1 MPPSADELSDLGVRQ
16 QAAGDRSAAAA
27 SYERAIAAH
36 PGHAVAYNNLAS
48 LLSSSSRRAEALGL
62 HLAAHRIAPS
72 RFAEYPQMH
81 LNLAGA
87 LVDAARYD
95 EAVAHYGAG
104 LRYEPSRDD
113 TLGRMVHLMQRTCDW
128 RGVGTAWPA
137 LRASLRRGRAGDAGQ
152 RPPLSPMHAL
162 TMPLDARDL
171 LELSRAHAAAIAA
184 AAAAAGLPAAAAAAA
199 AAASSPPPPP
209 ALHVGFLSSDFK
221 QHPVST
227 LFAPALEALRRRAP
241 ARLRL
246 SVFALNDVAGDAR
259 GAPWWRRLAAAAHAS
274 HDLHSL
280 DDAAAAAA
288 LGRAR
293 IDLLVDLNGLYSR
306 GARPQLVA
314 ARAAPLQATHLG
326 FGASTGA
333 AAFVGLAV
341 ADRIALP
348 PSAAIASAYDEKL
361 LLLPP
366 PHLPA
371 GHDALFA
378 QLRRG
383 APDACCTGAGGAPAH
398 SAEAGRCRR
407 DARAAAGLPPPP
419 GARGGGV
426 VYAYLGQHH
435 KLSAAVVERWASLL
449 RAAPRAVLWLLD
461 WPGSAARLRAAVAA
475 AGVRAS
481 RLVFAPRRPLG
492 DHLCAFALADIA
504 LDSPLYNSGA
514 TGIDLLWAGVP
525 LISIPG
531 ALADGGGGGESSGNG
546 GSSCRRGASG
556 DWRCVG
562 TIFQRN
568 ALSLAAA
575 ARQPHTVAHTW
586 RGYDAL
592 AGAPAARPATRRELR
607 RRAREARRDAPLFDT
622 DRWAANFEAGAR
634 IAWEAHTARAGPMH
648 IVVAET

>member
-1 MPPSADELSDLGVRQ
+1 MPTADELSDLGVRQ
-16 QAAGDRSAAAA
+16 QAASDRSSAAA

-128 RGVGTAWPA
+128 RGIGAAWPA
-137 LRASLRRGRAGDAGQ
+137 LRASLRRG
-152 RPPLSPMHAL
+152 
-162 TMPLDARDL
+162 
-171 LELSRAHAAAIAA
+171 
-184 AAAAAGLPAAAAAAA
+184 AAA
-199 AAASSPPPPP
+199 AAASATPPSP

-293 IDLLVDLNGLYSR
+293 VHLLVDLNGLYSR

-348 PSAAIASAYDEKL
+348 PSAAVAAAYDEKL

-371 GHDALFA
+371 GHGALFA

-531 ALADGGGGGESSGNG
+531 ALADGGGGGGGSGGNG
-546 GSSCRRGASG
+546 GSSCRRGAAG

-634 IAWEAHTARAGPMH
+634 AAWEAHTARAGPMH